1 MAVQNDSKLGATLL
15 SLTLQDSPGIVQP
28 ERYIMTT
35 QEEVT
40 KQLINQDK
48 DMLDLVRQLFNLVK
62 QQREYN
68 LLQDQQIEGLTNR
81 IRKLEKR

>member
-1 MAVQNDSKLGATLL
+1 
-15 SLTLQDSPGIVQP
+15 
-28 ERYIMTT
+28 MTT

-68 LLQDQQIEGLTNR
+68 LLQDQQIEGLQNR
-81 IRKLEKR
+81 VKKLEGRSK

>member
-1 MAVQNDSKLGATLL
+1 
-15 SLTLQDSPGIVQP
+15 
-28 ERYIMTT
+28 MTT

-81 IRKLEKR
+81 IRKLEKRSLVRDQHLLV

>member
-1 MAVQNDSKLGATLL
+1 M
-15 SLTLQDSPGIVQP
+15 
-28 ERYIMTT
+28 

-48 DMLDLVRQLFNLVK
+48 DMLDLVKQLFNMIK

-81 IRKLEKR
+81 LRKLETR

>member
-1 MAVQNDSKLGATLL
+1 
-15 SLTLQDSPGIVQP
+15 
-28 ERYIMTT
+28 MTT

-81 IRKLEKR
+81 IRKLVKRYLVRDQHLFV

>member
-1 MAVQNDSKLGATLL
+1 MNEVITKEIVSQHKETLELIRKLF
-15 SLTLQDSPGIVQP
+15 D
-28 ERYIMTT
+28 
-35 QEEVT
+35 
-40 KQLINQDK
+40 LI
-48 DMLDLVRQLFNLVK
+48 K